1 MLSQQKKYNKKVL
14 KDISSDEQRDQITQN
29 LALCTHA
36 ELSSLVNAV
45 NYKHHHGDLG
55 KINKSTILYESVD
68 VVRYMLAILNV
79 WDVDSKEFKN
89 AFHKKDIYLH
99 ARKRIDD
106 NPWQGQPVVIVDI
119 DDVLAEFRNC
129 FAKWLVEKKNIH
141 PNIESNEYYFI
152 NALKKSN
159 ENPEQIFFDFM
170 DDDGFLLLDRV
181 QGSVDFLNHLKSLG
195 YWLHMLTAR
204 PETNLMCFYS
214 TYQWLTINKMP
225 FDDLSFSNE
234 KFRWCAQSKYYDS
247 GAIQFAI
254 DDSPKHAM
262 EYARHGIRVKVPAK
276 SYNIH
281 IEHDNVQFYEDF
293 NDLINKIKTDTNRKG
308 GNNAAK

>member
-1 MLSQQKKYNKKVL
+1 MLKIQKKYNEKVL
-14 KDISSDEQRDQITQN
+14 KHITCEKDKELITQN

-36 ELSSLVNAV
+36 ELSSLVNAL

-55 KINKSTILYESVD
+55 KIDKGSILYESVD
-68 VVRYMLAILNV
+68 VIRYMLAIINV
-79 WDVDSKEFKN
+79 WDISSEEFEE
-89 AFHKKDIYLH
+89 AFKKKDSYLH

-119 DDVLAEFRNC
+119 DDVLAEFRSS
-129 FAKWLVEKKNIH
+129 FANWLKVEKNIN
-141 PNIESNEYYFI
+141 PNVESNEYYFI
-152 NALKKSN
+152 NALKKSG

-170 DDDGFLLLDRV
+170 AADGFLWLGL
-181 QGSVDFLNHLKSLG
+181 VDGCVAFLNELKQRG

-204 PETNLMCFYS
+204 PEDNLMCFYS
-214 TYQWLTINKMP
+214 TYQWLSMHNIP

-247 GAIQFAI
+247 GAIKFAI

-262 EYARHGIRVKVPAK
+262 EYARHGIQVMVPSK
-276 SYNIH
+276 SYNEH
-281 IEHDNVQFYEDF
+281 IQHENINFYRSF
-293 NDLINKIKTDTNRKG
+293 KNILNTASII
-308 GNNAAK
+308 